1 MAAASAIYGEQYNP
15 MMTVKSLNYFGDRD
29 LHTLTEAQ
37 KEQLQKIASEPF
49 VLPVIHRV
57 SENLAKPD

>member
-1 MAAASAIYGEQYNP
+1 